1 MRSTKSARKVWLTA
15 GASAAA
21 LWLGAG
27 QAQAQEA
34 PPAQAAAPQTVAD
47 ESSAVAEVVVTGVRA
62 SLRSAQTIKRDASQ
76 MVDSIVATDIG
87 KLPDHNVAEALQRIP
102 GIQIARNYGEG
113 GDIAIRGLTQVRTE
127 INGRD
132 SFTAS
137 GGRGLSLEDVPSE
150 LLAGVDVYKN
160 PSAELIEGGIGGL
173 VNLRTRMPFDF
184 SGAKFSG
191 SIGGNRY
198 DLAKKTK
205 PLGSAMISDR
215 WDTSIGQ
222 IGLLYNIAY
231 QEAAFRQDDVS
242 IQPFYERTD
251 IPGYTG
257 QSVRVPYGAGVNI
270 TDGSRRRLGQSLA
283 AQWRPNDKLELYSQI
298 NRSDYKFKWFDYS
311 QFAYTDVNAP
321 ITPAAGSAFKFD
333 QNGEF
338 LSGSFQN
345 VPDDINT
352 SYTNRH
358 SVTTDYS
365 IGGKWT
371 PTDRLTVTTDA
382 QYVKATTKG
391 TRFIVITHTTAPVLN
406 MDISGKH
413 PSITVSPAG
422 YLADPNNFQLSA
434 FLDHLEE
441 NSGDEKAWRG
451 DVEYRVSDDGF
462 LRSVKAGVRY
472 ADRGATTRSTPYRY
486 YYIGQPIT
494 NYPGLYETAP
504 FDNFMRGKGTSY
516 GPVVGFNSDL
526 VQNYDEALAKL
537 GATSRV
543 ALNLNDINN
552 QSEKTWAGYVVG
564 KFAFD
569 LGRFPVDG
577 NVGVRVVDTKVAT
590 DGYLSF
596 IPQVLQADGVTYQ
609 QGPAAYTPVNVASS
623 YTKALPS
630 LNLRMHLTDTLQW
643 RVAFSKALSRP
654 TFDQLNPNLA
664 IAQQN
669 PTQAPT
675 PQTATGGNP
684 NLKPLTADQ
693 FDTSLEW
700 YFSPTSS
707 LYASAFYKK
716 VDGFIANVATDEVY
730 FGQTYSIT
738 RPVNGDNGKIKGFEV
753 GYTQF
758 FDFLPGLWSGLGVQ
772 ANYTYVD
779 SKAPSPGSTDTN
791 GNSLTVPLEGLS
803 KNSYNIVGIYEKG
816 PLSARLA
823 YNWRSTWVV
832 TTQGNGTGN
841 LPLLNEPFGQ
851 LDGSINYNINDH
863 LTASIEA
870 SNITDTMRTTNYGIT
885 SRPHDYQYN
894 DRRIGVSLRL
904 SY

>member
-1 MRSTKSARKVWLTA
+1 MQRRSTKLYQTLMLV
-15 GASAAA
+15 GASALALSAA
-21 LWLGAG
+21 ASS
-27 QAQAQEA
+27 ARAQEA
-34 PPAQAAAPQTVAD
+34 AAAPQSASAVATD
-47 ESSAVAEVVVTGVRA
+47 DNAVAEVVVTGTRA
-62 SLRSAQTIKRDASQ
+62 SLRSAQAIKRDASQ

-160 PSAELIEGGIGGL
+160 PSADLIEGGIGGL

-184 SGAKFSG
+184 SGAKFSA
-191 SIGGNRY
+191 SIGANRY

-205 PLGSAMISDR
+205 PLASAMVSDR
-215 WDTSIGQ
+215 WDTKIGE

-251 IPGYTG
+251 IPGYVG

-270 TDGSRRRLGQSLA
+270 TEGGRKRLGQSLA
-283 AQWRPNDKLELYSQI
+283 AQWRPTDNLEIYSQI

-311 QFAYTDVNAP
+311 QFAFTDENAP
-321 ITPAAGSAFKFD
+321 IVPAAGSTFKFD
-333 QNGEF
+333 QDGEF
-338 LSGSFQN
+338 LSGAFQN
-345 VPDDINT
+345 VADNVNT
-352 SYTNRH
+352 SYTSRH
-358 SVTTDYS
+358 SITTDYS
-365 IGGKWT
+365 LGGKWT
-371 PTDRLTVTTDA
+371 TDRLTVSTDF

-391 TRFIVITHTTAPVLN
+391 SRFIVITNASAPLLN

-422 YLADPNNFQLSA
+422 YLTDPANFGMNA
-434 FLDHLEE
+434 FLDHLEN
-441 NSGDEKAWRG
+441 NSGEEKAWRG
-451 DVEYRVSDDGF
+451 DVDYRVSDDGF
-462 LRSVKAGVRY
+462 LRSIKAGVRY
-472 ADRGATTRSTPYRY
+472 ADRSAVTRSDPYRY
-486 YYIGQPIT
+486 VYIGQPLT
-494 NYPGLYETAP
+494 NYPGLYATIP
-504 FDNFMRGKGTSY
+504 FDNFMRGKGTSF
-516 GPVVGFNSDL
+516 GPVIGFDSDL
-526 VQNYDEALAKL
+526 IQDYDKARTAL
-537 GATSRV
+537 GTPDRV
-543 ALNLNDINN
+543 KTNPNDINT
-552 QSEKTWAGYVVG
+552 QSEKTWAGYVLG

-577 NVGVRVVDTKVAT
+577 NVGVRVVDTKVDT
-590 DGYLSF
+590 SGFLSF

-609 QGPAAYTPVNVASS
+609 QGPATYTAVDVASS

-669 PTQAPT
+669 PLEPQT
-675 PQTATGGNP
+675 PQTAIGGNP

-707 LYASAFYKK
+707 LYGSVFYKK
-716 VDGFIANVATDEVY
+716 VDGFIANVATDETY
-730 FGQTYSIT
+730 FGRTYSIT
-738 RPVNGDNGKIKGFEV
+738 RPQSGDNGKIKGFEV

-791 GNSLTVPLEGLS
+791 GATLTVPLEGLS
-803 KNSYNIVGIYEKG
+803 KNSYNLVGIYEKG
-816 PLSARLA
+816 PISARLA

-832 TTQGNGTGN
+832 TTKGNGTGG

-851 LDGSINYNINDH
+851 LDGSVNYEINDH

-870 SNITDTMRTTNYGIT
+870 SNMTDTMRTTNYGLKA
-885 SRPHDYQYN
+885 RPHDYQYN
-894 DRRIGVSLRL
+894 DRRIGVSLRV

>member
-1 MRSTKSARKVWLTA
+1 MLVGVSTLAL
-15 GASAAA
+15 SAAA
-21 LWLGAG
+21 ASTAV
-27 QAQAQEA
+27 AQT
-34 PPAQAAAPQTVAD
+34 AAPAAQQDDT
-47 ESSAVAEVVVTGVRA
+47 AVEEIVVTGTRA
-62 SLRSAQTIKRDASQ
+62 SLRSAQAIKRDASQ
-76 MVDSIVATDIG
+76 IVDSIVATDIG

-102 GIQIARNYGEG
+102 GIQIDRNYGEG
-113 GDIAIRGLTQVRTE
+113 SNIAIRGLTQVRTE

-132 SFTAS
+132 SFTA
-137 GGRGLSLEDVPSE
+137 GEGRSLSFEDVPSE
-150 LLAGVDVYKN
+150 VLAGVDVYKN

-184 SGAKFSG
+184 SGAKFSA
-191 SIGGNRY
+191 SVGGNRY
-198 DLAKKTK
+198 DLAKKSE
-205 PLGSAMISDR
+205 PLASAMVSDR
-215 WDTSIGQ
+215 WDTKIGE
-222 IGLLYNIAY
+222 IGVMYNLAY
-231 QEAAFRQDDVS
+231 QKAAFRQDDVS
-242 IQPFYERTD
+242 IQPFYPRAD
-251 IPGYTG
+251 IPGYVG
-257 QSVRVPYGAGVNI
+257 QTVQVPYGAGVNI
-270 TDGSRRRLGQSLA
+270 TEGNRRRLGQSLA
-283 AQWRPNDKLELYSQI
+283 VQWRPTDKLELYSQI
-298 NRSDYKFKWFDYS
+298 NRSDYKFSWFDYS
-311 QFAYTDVNAP
+311 QFAYTDINSP
-321 ITPAAGSAFKFD
+321 IQTVPGSTYKFD
-333 QNGEF
+333 GNGQF

-358 SVTTDYS
+358 SITTDYS
-365 IGGKWT
+365 FGGKWEAS
-371 PTDRLTVTTDA
+371 DRLTVTSDF
-382 QYVKATTKG
+382 QYVKATTKS

-413 PSITVSPAG
+413 PSITVSPSG
-422 YLADPNNFQLSA
+422 YLTNPNNFQMSA
-434 FLDHLEE
+434 FLDHLEN

-462 LRSVKAGVRY
+462 LRSIKAGARY

-486 YYIGQPIT
+486 FYIGQPIT
-494 NYPGLYETAP
+494 NFAGQYEVTP

-516 GPVVGFNSDL
+516 GPVLGYSSDL
-526 VQNYDEALAKL
+526 VQNYDEALTKL

-543 ALNLNDINN
+543 ALSPNDINN

-609 QGPAAYTPVNVASS
+609 QGAATYTPVNVASS

-630 LNLRMHLTDTLQW
+630 LNLRVHLTDTLQW
-643 RVAFSKALSRP
+643 RIALSKALSRP
-654 TFDQLNPNLA
+654 TFDQLNPNLS

-669 PTQAPT
+669 PAQAPV
-675 PQTATGGNP
+675 PQTGSSGNP